1 MANFII
7 LIAAAFVYLVQAQD
21 GCDDLRAVYYQ
32 VASIS
37 QQSGRRSLSVN
48 GTVGTDSPNCT
59 VCRTLQGALGQGSS
73 GNLTVFLSPG
83 IVQLSSPLNII
94 GMSGLAIIGDSKFPS
109 VIKCAPAS
117 STTGNVSP
125 NVFVS
130 GSYGVYFANITFE
143 GCGKDTS
150 IVELQQSDQVVL
162 DSCIFTNSLA
172 PAVVINNSMTV
183 SFVSCYF
190 SNNQEAI
197 EYPSSIQS
205 TPLMLLID
213 NSSFVGNYVP
223 GGRRRGGAIHIDIE
237 NSTSSKVCVVRS
249 TFTSNRAA
257 VSGGAVYV
265 SLSNASDI
273 AELYI
278 ISSTFINNTCAKS
291 GGAVQIDVH
300 AASFKAINVTGTV
313 FSGNDGASIGGAL
326 SIIAWVG
333 RMEQKVSI
341 KKCLFTKNTC
351 QDDGTALG
359 VVSLTGT
366 NELGLPIGVE
376 DCEFSFNSART
387 VADGA
392 SIFLSQSLVAFGGVN
407 NISCNTGGGI
417 KLYGSRMDVQ
427 GTVTFFK
434 NYATFGAGAYL
445 AGKSLILL
453 YSGSVLT
460 FDSNKADQ
468 SGGGMRAKTISTVSL
483 FAVRNKNC
491 FIQFLN
497 PGPNDIPPS
506 QWNTT
511 VTFSNNRAGLMGAA
525 IHASD
530 FTQCAWLG
538 NSAFVEGQYIF
549 SSINGTASPFIL
561 RGNQITKLVNNGSW
575 YESEDLA
582 SAAYSLNVSVF
593 NPWSNRRNSTMQVA
607 SGEIVSLIVHAYDQF
622 RNKRPAMWTAKLP
635 DNREQ
640 LGSVSAEGGSLSFI
654 VPARN
659 QTNAS
664 SISIIVGLNGVED
677 SANNITFLYRT
688 NCHPGYTL
696 NNDSICQCN
705 PDEKIMIRCDDNNR
719 YIYIKP
725 GLWVNYTA
733 DNTLYYGKSIPWYL
747 GCTYGNLP
755 GCLFLF
761 DDVDAQCGPNRKGI
775 FCSQCKDGYG
785 VTMDLL
791 SCENNCGISAP
802 GLYIYV
808 ILYCK
813 SRKD

>member
-1 MANFII
+1 MPHLEPERIW
-7 LIAAAFVYLVQAQD
+7 
-21 GCDDLRAVYYQ
+21 R
-32 VASIS
+32 
-37 QQSGRRSLSVN
+37 
-48 GTVGTDSPNCT
+48 
-59 VCRTLQGALGQGSS
+59 
-73 GNLTVFLSPG
+73 
-83 IVQLSSPLNII
+83 
-94 GMSGLAIIGDSKFPS
+94 
-109 VIKCAPAS
+109 
-117 STTGNVSP
+117 
-125 NVFVS
+125 
-130 GSYGVYFANITFE
+130 
-143 GCGKDTS
+143 
-150 IVELQQSDQVVL
+150 
-162 DSCIFTNSLA
+162 
-172 PAVVINNSMTV
+172 
-183 SFVSCYF
+183 
-190 SNNQEAI
+190 
-197 EYPSSIQS
+197 
-205 TPLMLLID
+205 
-213 NSSFVGNYVP
+213 
-223 GGRRRGGAIHIDIE
+223 
-237 NSTSSKVCVVRS
+237 
-249 TFTSNRAA
+249 
-257 VSGGAVYV
+257 
-265 SLSNASDI
+265 
-273 AELYI
+273 
-278 ISSTFINNTCAKS
+278 
-291 GGAVQIDVH
+291 
-300 AASFKAINVTGTV
+300 
-313 FSGNDGASIGGAL
+313 
-326 SIIAWVG
+326 
-333 RMEQKVSI
+333 
-341 KKCLFTKNTC
+341 
-351 QDDGTALG
+351 
-359 VVSLTGT
+359 
-366 NELGLPIGVE
+366 
-376 DCEFSFNSART
+376 
-387 VADGA
+387 
-392 SIFLSQSLVAFGGVN
+392 
-407 NISCNTGGGI
+407 
-417 KLYGSRMDVQ
+417 
-427 GTVTFFK
+427 
-434 NYATFGAGAYL
+434 
-445 AGKSLILL
+445 GKSLILL

-808 ILYCK
+808 ILYCILIPILTLVILYFDVKVPNELKGFIFYAQIIGLIYRDSERSTENINAMLSVLYNILGFTTAFPFCLFEGLSPLLVAFLGIVPYILAVLAMVMYLLCANKYRAIGKRKNYGYHGFYFIFLFMYKYFLDFGFILISCK
-813 SRKD
+813 SVSEIGTMHLYTGESCYNVPIVMYFAVGVVIIALLAVGVPIYILHLMYRHKRVIQVSNAISFGLKEGDWYAWYGVWDIWRRIPFVALTTGMIGANNTLFAYAVLILLILLVSSIVKPYKDAHVNVIELLIILCLFVVTVIVFRNTDPYVTIYIERSFALAPYFYVLFYIIWRFSSYIGVCNFCKKKLISDKELDTDSNIKPSVIQGRIDKQDIMDHGMHTSEYMQLHAIVETMDSDYSNTPREPLLESHVEPRRSK